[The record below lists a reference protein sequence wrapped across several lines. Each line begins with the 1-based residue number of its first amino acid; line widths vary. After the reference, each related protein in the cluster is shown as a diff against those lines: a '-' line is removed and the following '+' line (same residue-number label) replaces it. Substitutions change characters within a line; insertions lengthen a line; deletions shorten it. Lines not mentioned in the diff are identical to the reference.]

1 MMWYGRVQMEKVL
14 QCLCNSLQL
23 SEDKFNFTQI
33 VIGYTWLRAP

>member
-33 VIGYTWLRAP
+33 VIGYTWLHAP